1 MGPVR
6 GGGTADADAAAAEL
20 ENNPAKLASLGTWS
34 AIKVL
39 HEISLC

>member
-6 GGGTADADAAAAEL
+6 GGGTADAASAEL